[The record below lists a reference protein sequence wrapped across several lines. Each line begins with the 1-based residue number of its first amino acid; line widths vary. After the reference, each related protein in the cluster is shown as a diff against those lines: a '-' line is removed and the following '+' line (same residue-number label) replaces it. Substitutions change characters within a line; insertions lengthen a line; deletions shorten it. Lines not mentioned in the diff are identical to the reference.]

1 MPKRETTYKPEN
13 GLTEAEIRQLLWKY
27 QQTDKQVALA
37 LRELI
42 QLRRMIIR

>member
-1 MPKRETTYKPEN
+1 MPKHETTYKPEN
-13 GLTEAEIRQLLWKY
+13 DLTEAEIRQLLWKY
-27 QQTDKQVALA
+27 QKTDKQVASA